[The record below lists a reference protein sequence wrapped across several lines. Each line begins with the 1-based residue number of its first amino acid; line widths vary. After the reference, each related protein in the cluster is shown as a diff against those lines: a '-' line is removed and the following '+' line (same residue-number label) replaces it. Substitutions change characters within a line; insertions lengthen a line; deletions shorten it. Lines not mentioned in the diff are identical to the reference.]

1 MAHAE
6 SIDLS
11 RDATRLGEEGYP
23 AFRIAVILGLSGILL
38 SGILGVALE
47 DGADRFLGSWLVSLT
62 FWLSLSLG
70 ALFFVMLQHVT
81 RSGWSVVVR
90 RLAESVMSPFPLL
103 AIALIPILAGLSH
116 LYGWAHHGDEAHHLE
131 GAKAGWLSPGF
142 FTLRL
147 VFYFVIWVL
156 LSGRLASL
164 SAKQDETGDPA
175 LTKSM
180 ATLSAPGLLLFAFT
194 IIFAAFDLMMSMD
207 PHWYSTMFGVYY
219 FAGAAVGIF
228 ALLPIMAMLTQR
240 SGRLTRAIHDE
251 HYHDL
256 GKQLFG
262 YVVFW
267 AYIAFSQ
274 YMLMWYGDI
283 PEETSWYLR
292 RQQNGWEVL
301 SLLLLFGHFV
311 LPFVALMSRVPKR
324 RPKVLAA
331 MGVWI
336 LLMHWADL
344 HWLVMPE
351 LHPEGFAF
359 HLMDVACLV
368 GLGGLFA
375 AVVLKRLSGRSLIPE
390 KDPRL
395 AESLA
400 FENV

>member
-1 MAHAE
+1 
-6 SIDLS
+6 
-11 RDATRLGEEGYP
+11 
-23 AFRIAVILGLSGILL
+23 
-38 SGILGVALE
+38 
-47 DGADRFLGSWLVSLT
+47 
-62 FWLSLSLG
+62 
-70 ALFFVMLQHVT
+70 
-81 RSGWSVVVR
+81 
-90 RLAESVMSPFPLL
+90 
-103 AIALIPILAGLSH
+103 
-116 LYGWAHHGDEAHHLE
+116 
-131 GAKAGWLSPGF
+131 
-142 FTLRL
+142 
-147 VFYFVIWVL
+147 
-156 LSGRLASL
+156 
-164 SAKQDETGDPA
+164 
-175 LTKSM
+175 
-180 ATLSAPGLLLFAFT
+180 
-194 IIFAAFDLMMSMD
+194 MD

-228 ALLPIMAMLTQR
+228 ALLPIMAVLTQR

-292 RQQNGWEVL
+292 RQRNGWEVL